1 MNIKMFFNK
10 KTIPPKSTFPNYLP
24 KTSAPMQTPT
34 TQARHLTM
42 TELQAGL
49 DHIRQSPKDKGILE
63 MIVARPDVDKR
74 KVLEE
79 ATLDIENALVGD
91 NWHVRPS
98 SRTVDGSPHPDKQL
112 NIMNVRAIALMAD
125 DKDRWQWAGDQLLID
140 IDLSDKNLPAGTQL
154 SIGDAIIEVTALP
167 HNGCKKFAERFGVDA
182 VKFVNSPVGKQ
193 LHLRGIN
200 AKVIQGGMIR
210 KGDLVRKL

>member
-1 MNIKMFFNK
+1 
-10 KTIPPKSTFPNYLP
+10 
-24 KTSAPMQTPT
+24 MQTPT